1 MNKKKVRF
9 DKATIFLVSTIKDE
23 TTETLWWSVE
33 EHAESRK
40 SAFEEI
46 NNLRSIH
53 KTMTMRDAL
62 KLLYQPNNITYNEAN
77 FQ

>member
-23 TTETLWWSVE
+23 TSEILWWSVE

-40 SAFEEI
+40 NAFEEI

-53 KTMTMRDAL
+53 KTMTIRDAL